1 VKEYEKNR
9 EKTEEEYGR
18 GGDEK
23 RKINN
28 KGKFKN
34 KEWINI
40 QFNDQRVIDN
50 ENMY

>member
-28 KGKFKN
+28 KGKFKKIKN
-34 KEWINI
+34 GLI
-40 QFNDQRVIDN
+40 
-50 ENMY
+50 